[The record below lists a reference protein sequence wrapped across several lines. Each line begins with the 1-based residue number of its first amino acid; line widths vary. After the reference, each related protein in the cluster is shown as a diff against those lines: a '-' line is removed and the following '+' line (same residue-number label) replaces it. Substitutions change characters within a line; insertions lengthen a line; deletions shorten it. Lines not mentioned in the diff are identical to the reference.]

1 MPRVY
6 PPGVPALVPTLAHTL
21 ARADATFRSGR
32 TAAARRAYGDLLER
46 AQDKSDR
53 ATEVIARIMLAW
65 CAVRARD
72 PEAARA
78 LLDACRDQLD
88 PQHHE
93 AYGRYRRVIG
103 RMAVDAGPPELADR
117 ELRATLDWAEGQRRA
132 GDALDACLLLAAMAS
147 GEARVTWLERGIE
160 PALLAGATDDLP
172 RAYNDLGAALDQLDA
187 VDEALE
193 AYGQAL
199 RWAQEAARAD
209 PTAAGMRRGV
219 VAATWAVGAAACRAD
234 AWPTAR
240 DRLEEAL
247 RGAEGS
253 DECADLVGWIRAD
266 LARVYEAAGD
276 VVGAR
281 HQLVAALEAAREQEL
296 ASLWPERYASLL
308 AQARALDVG

>member
-1 MPRVY
+1 MY
-6 PPGVPALVPTLAHTL
+6 PPGVPALVPTLAHSL

-32 TAAARRAYGDLLER
+32 TAAARRAYGELLER

-78 LLDACRDQLD
+78 LLDGCRDQLD

-103 RMAVDAGPPELADR
+103 RMAVEAGPPEAAERALRETLA
-117 ELRATLDWAEGQRRA
+117 WAEGQRRA
-132 GDALDACLLLAAMAS
+132 GDALDACLLLAGFAA

-160 PALLAGATDDLP
+160 QALLAGATDDLP
-172 RAYNDLGAALDQLDA
+172 RAYNDLGASLEQLDA
-187 VDEALE
+187 LDEALE
-193 AYGQAL
+193 AYTQAL

-209 PTAAGMRRGV
+209 PASPGVGRGV
-219 VAATWAVGAAACRAD
+219 IAATWAVGAAACRTD

-247 RGAEGS
+247 RGAEQS

-276 VVGAR
+276 VVAAR
-281 HQLVAALEAAREQEL
+281 HQLIAALETAREQEL
-296 ASLWPERYASLL
+296 ASLWPERYAALVEH
-308 AQARALDVG
+308 ARALDVG